1 MEMEVKKIK
10 SADYM
15 SGEYRKSEIITR
27 KWKIKD

>member
-1 MEMEVKKIK
+1 MEVKKIK

-15 SGEYRKSEIITR
+15 SGEYRKSEITR